1 MQSLLGLFS
10 EKRKKTFYIIV
21 LLIFSILFNQ
31 YYGYKGIYPID
42 SFFPFNSGYDTLNGF
57 FPFKDYWTRTGPFID
72 LIQALFFKILG
83 VSWFSYVLHA
93 SIFNF
98 IFTISTFYTLNKFK
112 LDIHYCFFYS
122 LLVAILAYPS
132 AGTPYGDHQ
141 SSYLSIIAIFCFI
154 LALKTNLKIYWFLL
168 PIIFGIAFLTKQA
181 PSGHILLIVILLSI
195 IYFIFNFNL
204 GKIIFGIIGSLIF
217 IFIFLVILKIGKIP
231 LSSFLEQY
239 ILFPLSVGEN
249 RLEFLFPLEFKRIV
263 LRFKLLHLSSLI
275 LFIVIIKKIIEDY
288 KYLKH
293 NEFLI
298 IAALIGSTF
307 ALIVHQLM
315 IINGIFIFFMIPI
328 LIGFSHIYYLK
339 YFKNKNYIVYLLIF
353 LSISSTAYYGYKYIH
368 KRDFMDLKKVNFEKA
383 IDAKILDKKLS
394 GLKWITALYPN
405 NPKKEI
411 LKLQESINI
420 INNDNRKKI
429 IATDYQF
436 ISVILSSYDYSPNK
450 YWGEYHAYPD
460 KEHKYFEIYRN
471 FFITKLKENKIEIV
485 YIIKPL
491 WGGDN
496 VLKSVLNENCLEK
509 KVITDILESQL
520 LLKCEDLEN

>member
-1 MQSLLGLFS
+1 MQSLPGIVS
-10 EKRKKTFYIIV
+10 EKKKKTFYIIV

-42 SFFPFNSGYDTLNGF
+42 SFFPFNSGYDVLNGF
-57 FPFKDYWTRTGPFID
+57 FPFKDYWTRTSPFID
-72 LIQALFFKILG
+72 LIQALFFKTFG
-83 VSWFSYVLHA
+83 VSWFSYVFHA
-93 SIFNF
+93 SVFNF
-98 IFTISTFYTLNKFK
+98 LFTISTFYTLSKFK

-154 LALKTNLKIYWFLL
+154 LALRTNLKIFWFFL

-181 PSGHILLIVILLSI
+181 PAGSIFLVVIFLSI
-195 IYFIFNFNL
+195 IYFTFNFNL
-204 GKIIFGIIGSLIF
+204 GKIILGIVGSLVI
-217 IFIFLVILKIGKIP
+217 IFIFLVILKIGKISL
-231 LSSFLEQY
+231 LSFFEQY
-239 ILFPLSVGEN
+239 ILFPLSLGEN
-249 RLEFLFPLEFKRIV
+249 RLEFLFPLEFKRIF

-275 LFIVIIKKIIEDY
+275 LFIAAIKKVKENY

-293 NEFLI
+293 DEFLI
-298 IAALIGSTF
+298 IVALIGSTF
-307 ALIVHQLM
+307 ALIAHQLM

-328 LIGFSHIYYLK
+328 LAGFSHIYYLK

-353 LSISSTAYYGYKYIH
+353 LCISSTAYYGYKYIN
-368 KRDFMDLKKVNFEKA
+368 KRNFMDLNKVNFKNA

-411 LKLQESINI
+411 LKLQEAINI
-420 INNDNRKKI
+420 INKDNRNKT

-450 YWGEYHAYPD
+450 YWGEFHAYPT
-460 KEHKYFEIYRN
+460 KGSKYFEIYRK
-471 FFITKLKENKIEIV
+471 FFIDKLKENKIEIV

-491 WGGDN
+491 WGEDN
-496 VLKSVLNENCLEK
+496 ILKSVLNENCVEK
-509 KVITDILESQL
+509 KIITDILESQL

>member
-1 MQSLLGLFS
+1 MQRLLEPVS
-10 EKRKKTFYIIV
+10 EKKKKTFYIIV

-42 SFFPFNSGYDTLNGF
+42 SFFPFNSGYDILNGF
-57 FPFKDYWTRTGPFID
+57 FPFKDYWTRTSPFID

-112 LDIHYCFFYS
+112 LDTHYCFFYS

-154 LALKTNLKIYWFLL
+154 LALKTNLRIFWFLL

-181 PSGHILLIVILLSI
+181 PSGPILLIVILLSI

-217 IFIFLVILKIGKIP
+217 IFIFLAILKIGKIP

-275 LFIVIIKKIIEDY
+275 LFIVIIKKIREDY

-293 NEFLI
+293 DEFLI

-328 LIGFSHIYYLK
+328 LIAFSHIYYLK

-368 KRDFMDLKKVNFEKA
+368 KRDFMDLNKVNFEKA

-420 INNDNRKKI
+420 INNDNRRKI

-460 KEHKYFEIYRN
+460 KENKYFEIYRN
-471 FFITKLKENKIEIV
+471 FFITKLKENKVEIV

-509 KVITDILESQL
+509 KIITDILESQL